1 MKLSFSIPSKPKL
14 SISSKPSDSFQQEIP
29 DDPKS
34 HRQYVTEFD
43 GSQTD
48 PRTAGIGNPP
58 HPNIVIPPQP
68 NTFNPLKKM
77 RNLVPPDP
85 AADAAELRFELE
97 GPSVA
102 AADSATLPGVSYGL
116 NLRNKDESAEKVPA
130 NPSSSVEDIFL
141 QKYKAD
147 MERVPEDRGFAE
159 FDDVP
164 VEGFGAA
171 LLAGYGWK
179 EGMGIGRS
187 HKEDVKIVQYV
198 PRSGKEG
205 LGFVPEFHDTKRKR
219 GDGRPS
225 DPPLVAPKGPDG
237 RTRHVVDIDE
247 KLIPR
252 EPTGVFVGKVVRI
265 VDGRHTGLK
274 GKVIEMSG
282 SDSKSSSVVLELSI
296 SGEKVSVGVQQVV
309 EVGSVEEEKYRR
321 KLQDLKIHD
330 EKRESR
336 SSSDRHKDKKDKR
349 RVDESRPDDNKMP
362 KSTRSDNGGS
372 KRQAWLARHIRVRII
387 SHDFRN
393 GRLYLKKGEVMDVV
407 EGTRCDLAIDESK
420 ELIQGIDQEMLETAL
435 PRRGGP
441 VLVLYGKY
449 KGVFGTLVE
458 KDNDKGMGVVR
469 DADNHELLT
478 LSLDEI
484 AEYVGDPSLL
494 GY

>member
-1 MKLSFSIPSKPKL
+1 MKLSFSIPSKPKP

-29 DDPKS
+29 DNPKS

-58 HPNIVIPPQP
+58 DPNIVIPPQP
-68 NTFNPLKKM
+68 NTFNPLQKM
-77 RNLVPPDP
+77 PNLVPPDS

-97 GPSVA
+97 DPSMT
-102 AADSATLPGVSYGL
+102 AADSAALPGVSYGL
-116 NLRNKDESAEKVPA
+116 NLRNKDESAEKVPG
-130 NPSSSVEDIFL
+130 NRPSSVEDIVL

-205 LGFVPEFHDTKRKR
+205 
-219 GDGRPS
+219 DGHPS
-225 DPPLVAPKGPDG
+225 DLPLVAPKGPDG

-282 SDSKSSSVVLELSI
+282 SGSKSSLVVLKLSI
-296 SGEKVSVGVQQVV
+296 NGEKVNVGVQQVV
-309 EVGSVEEEKYRR
+309 EVSSVEEEKYRR
-321 KLQDLKIHD
+321 KLQDLKIRD

-336 SSSDRHKDKKDKR
+336 SSSDRHKDKKDTR
-349 RVDESRPDDNKMP
+349 RVDESRPDDNKML
-362 KSTRSDNGGS
+362 KSTDNGGS
-372 KRQAWLARHIRVRII
+372 KRRAWLARHIRVRII
-387 SHDFRN
+387 SQDFRN
-393 GRLYLKKGEVMDVV
+393 GRLYLKKGEVVDVA

-435 PRRGGP
+435 PQCGGP
-441 VLVLYGKY
+441 VLVLCGRY
-449 KGVFGTLVE
+449 KGVFGTLLE
-458 KDNDKGMGVVR
+458 RDNDKGMGVVR

-478 LSLDEI
+478 LSLDQI
-484 AEYVGDPSLL
+484 ASMLVILAFWGIE
-494 GY
+494 